1 MVTVVTKV
9 VVRLVRDRSEL
20 RRFVDVPVALYRR
33 DPAFVPPDRR
43 DDTRLLRRL
52 DGGSLLLARQGR
64 NVVGRIAAFIDERVG
79 GCFGWLDWNG
89 EPAVLEA
96 LLAAAAEA
104 LDEDGCDTM
113 TGPLRRPLHAAP
125 GLLVDGAD
133 RPPPF
138 GCAWN
143 PAGRAEQLDAVDGME
158 RCHDITSTSL
168 VLATLPDA
176 HREIPSQ
183 ERGEL
188 GQRGGDRFVRAL
200 ATADALS
207 NSPRTDDE
215 RAALVH
221 SVRTFAD
228 PALAVHDDTGAAVAV
243 PDVNELFIR
252 LGGSLGPRGTVAFL
266 RAARARRWRAARVIA
281 AGGSPDAVLQVAYA
295 ARAAGY
301 EQLVVDPALVASL
314 GDVTPD
320 RRWRV
325 FRQQRDRPAR

>member
-33 DPAFVPPDRR
+33 DQAFVPPDRR

-64 NVVGRIAAFIDERVG
+64 NVVGRIAAFVDERVG

-89 EPAVLEA
+89 EPAVLEG

-104 LDEDGCDTM
+104 LREDGCDTM
-113 TGPLRRPLHAAP
+113 TGPLRRPLHLAP
-125 GLLVDGAD
+125 GLLADGCD

-143 PAGRAEQLDAVDGME
+143 PAGRADQLGAVDGME

-168 VLATLPDA
+168 VLATLPGAD
-176 HREIPSQ
+176 REIPSQ
-183 ERGEL
+183 EREE
-188 GQRGGDRFVRAL
+188 RGGDGFARAL
-200 ATADALS
+200 AAADALS

-215 RAALVH
+215 RAVLVH

-228 PALAVHDDTGAAVAV
+228 PALAVHDETGAAVAV

-266 RAARARRWRAARVIA
+266 RAARARRWRAARVVA
-281 AGGSPDAVLQVAYA
+281 AGGSPDAVLHVAHA

-301 EQLVVDPALVASL
+301 EQLVVDPKLVAGL

-320 RRWRV
+320 RRWRLY
-325 FRQQRDRPAR
+325 RQQLGRPAR